1 MDRDLILRWLRL
13 LCQVSVGFLLL
24 YAGGQKLFV
33 SGVADFAADVEK
45 FRILPESM
53 IPVAAYLMPWWEVF
67 TGLCL
72 MLDML
77 RKGALA
83 SAIIMTLMFCGVIGW
98 AWSQGLDIS
107 CGCLGGTEK
116 ISYWAKAGEFAV
128 YYAAL
133 GYLAWVW
140 WRKAPPSPP
149 TTRRS
154 SKPPS
159 ASSHPER
166 RKPLVEV

>member
-1 MDRDLILRWLRL
+1 MNRDLILRWLRL

-33 SGVADFAADVEK
+33 SGVAAFAADVEK

-53 IPVAAYLMPWWEVF
+53 IPVAAYLMPWWEVSA
-67 TGLCL
+67 GMCL
-72 MLDML
+72 MLDVL

-107 CGCLGGTEK
+107 CGCFGKSDATIHYPVKSLQLLLQL
-116 ISYWAKAGEFAV
+116 
-128 YYAAL
+128 AAL
-133 GYLAWVW
+133 VVAASGPVIAW
-140 WRKAPPSPP
+140 RDFK
-149 TTRRS
+149 T
-154 SKPPS
+154 
-159 ASSHPER
+159 
-166 RKPLVEV
+166 PLKVQELENS

>member
-72 MLDML
+72 MLDVL

-107 CGCLGGTEK
+107 CGCFGKSDAAIHYPVKSLQLLLQL
-116 ISYWAKAGEFAV
+116 
-128 YYAAL
+128 AAL
-133 GYLAWVW
+133 VIAASGQVIAW
-140 WRKAPPSPP
+140 RDFKAPLKGQKLENS
-149 TTRRS
+149 
-154 SKPPS
+154 
-159 ASSHPER
+159 
-166 RKPLVEV
+166 